1 MSNRRDRYVR
11 GGEDRERGGY
21 STGGYPP
28 ESEATSTLSEES
40 APDCIGKLLGVR
52 LFKPR
57 PPWASSTPRKDRLY
71 SLCFDHV
78 WIPGKDVRAECRSFG
93 GRKAAEHFSPYE
105 ECMCGLYAF
114 YSYWLAWCE
123 NVGYGVSKIF
133 AVVSAWGEIEEHTDG
148 FRSEHMRI
156 EALVGP
162 SPSTI
167 RRKKAHQVIERFAR
181 IYEVPIIKSPW
192 HVHGWMDGFAGGV
205 RLKQQK

>member
-1 MSNRRDRYVR
+1 MSNRRARYVP
-11 GGEDRERGGY
+11 GGEERERGY
-21 STGGYPP
+21 STRASPP

-40 APDCIGKLLGVR
+40 APDCIGSLLGVR
-52 LFKPR
+52 LFKLR
-57 PPWASSTPRKDRLY
+57 PPLASSTTRKDRLY

-78 WIPGKDVRAECRSFG
+78 WTPGKDVRAECSSFG
-93 GRKAAEHFSPYE
+93 ERKAAEHFSPYE

-123 NVGYGVSKIF
+123 DVGFGFFKIY
-133 AVVSAWGEIEEHTDG
+133 AVVSAWGEIEEHTEG
-148 FRSEHMRI
+148 FRSEYMRL

-192 HVHGWMDGFAGGV
+192 HVHGWMDGFSGGV
-205 RLKQQK
+205 RLKHQK